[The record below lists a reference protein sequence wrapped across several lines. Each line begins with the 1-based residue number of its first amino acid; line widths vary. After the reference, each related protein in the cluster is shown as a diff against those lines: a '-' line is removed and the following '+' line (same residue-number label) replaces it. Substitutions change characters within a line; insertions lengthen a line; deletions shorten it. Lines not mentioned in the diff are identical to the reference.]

1 MLLIAVFLLAV
12 GWLSF
17 YYTEVGMASEIGVET
32 QEDHLSE
39 YDYPVMPSAVLEDA
53 NELAREVIG
62 EGRKKFRGFVNQLLA
77 TYAGAVDKDVVI
89 VFNSGGW
96 GWKSIEETPGWSG
109 IIDGIK
115 SKLDGWGQKALV
127 LNYRRTGSGVRS
139 CIKEFIEVAAC
150 YPSKSGELSR
160 RVEFLTD
167 HIPNLKVIVTGESNG
182 TVIVDKTMDILK
194 DNPRVFSIQTGTPF
208 WHKSTA
214 LNRTLILNSNG
225 KTIDTFSCGN
235 VAVMLWTSVKGWL
248 GLSSLEDNPG
258 TVLSWLRA
266 PGHDY
271 SWQYPV
277 VYSEIVNF
285 LEKNFKTG
293 K

>member
-1 MLLIAVFLLAV
+1 MIGVFLLAM

-32 QEDHLSE
+32 QEDHLSG
-39 YDYPVMPSAVLEDA
+39 YDYSAMPSSVLDDA

-62 EGRKKFRGFVNQLLA
+62 EGRKKFQGFVNQLLA

-89 VFNSGGW
+89 IFNSGGW
-96 GWKSIEETPGWSG
+96 GWKSVEETPGWSG
-109 IIDGIK
+109 IIEGIK
-115 SKLDGWGQKALV
+115 SKLDGWGQESLV
-127 LNYRRTGSGVRS
+127 LNYRRTGNGVRS
-139 CIKEFIEVAAC
+139 CVKEFIEVAAC

-167 HIPNLKVIVTGESNG
+167 HIPNLKVIVAGESNG

-214 LNRTLILNSNG
+214 LNRTLLLNSNG
-225 KTIDTFSCGN
+225 ETLDTFSCGN
-235 VAVMLWTSVKGWL
+235 IAVMLWVSFKSWV